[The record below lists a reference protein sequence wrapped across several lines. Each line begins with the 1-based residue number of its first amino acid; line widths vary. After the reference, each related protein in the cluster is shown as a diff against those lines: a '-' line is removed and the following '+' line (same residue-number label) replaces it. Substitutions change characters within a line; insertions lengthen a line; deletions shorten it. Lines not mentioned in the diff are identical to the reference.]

1 MGRTLLSAAFDSDF
15 SLAKIK
21 FKSGTRVSAPHMNV
35 ELVFLSGQMLFRVYQ
50 LRALPR

>member
-1 MGRTLLSAAFDSDF
+1 
-15 SLAKIK
+15 
-21 FKSGTRVSAPHMNV
+21 MNV